1 MKKAKV
7 LNDKLKMTAVFVAGL
22 AVATLGWWQ
31 SDRLNLAFGS
41 EAGINEIRGGI
52 AAPTEKCSP
61 GDKLVETRRYDG
73 CKVVVSVPRCNPNRR
88 YIVPTKTK
96 NGRGVTTFASPVKG
110 SREEVSYEKVTEE
123 KTVEFKSEYDR
134 VSGQVES
141 LKRSMPIPDLPNNKD
156 YQDALKYK
164 KELDTMTKRCMPVPT
179 ITKPGTTQKPVAR

>member
-7 LNDKLKMTAVFVAGL
+7 LHDKLKMTAVFVAGL

-73 CKVVVSVPRCNPNRR
+73 CKVVVSLPRCNANRR
-88 YIVPTKTK
+88 YVVPTKTK
-96 NGRGVTTFASPVKG
+96 GGRGVATFASPVKG
-110 SREEVSYEKVTEE
+110 SREEISYEKITEE
-123 KTVEFKSEYDR
+123 KTVEFKPEYDR
-134 VSGQVES
+134 ITKEVD
-141 LKRSMPIPDLPNNKD
+141 SMKKKLPPTDPD
-156 YQDALKYK
+156 YQAALKYK
-164 KELDTMTKRCMPVPT
+164 KELDNMTKRCMPVPT
-179 ITKPGTTQKPVAR
+179 ITKPVMQNQKPVAR

>member
-52 AAPTEKCSP
+52 AAPRNPEKCSP

-73 CKVVVSVPRCNPNRR
+73 CKVIVSMPRCNANRR
-88 YIVPTKTK
+88 YVVPTKTK
-96 NGRGVTTFASPVKG
+96 GGSGMVTYASPVKG
-110 SREEVSYEKVTEE
+110 GREEISYEKVSEE
-123 KTVEFKSEYDR
+123 KTVEFAPELDR
-134 VSGQVES
+134 VTKEVDQ
-141 LKRSMPIPDLPNNKD
+141 LKKTKPVSDPD
-156 YQDALKYK
+156 YQAALKYK
-164 KELDTMTKRCMPVPT
+164 KELDGMTKRCMPVPT
-179 ITKPGTTQKPVAR
+179 ITKPVMQNQKPVAR

>member
-52 AAPTEKCSP
+52 TAPKQTCSP
-61 GDKLVETRRYDG
+61 ADKLVETRRYDG
-73 CKVVVSVPRCNPNRR
+73 CKIVVNTPRCNPTRR
-88 YIVPTKTK
+88 YVVPTKTK
-96 NGRGVTTFASPVKG
+96 GGTGITTFAAPVKG
-110 SREEVSYEKVTEE
+110 GREEISYEKISEE

-134 VSGQVES
+134 VT
-141 LKRSMPIPDLPNNKD
+141 KDIDSMKKKLPPTDPD
-156 YQDALKYK
+156 YQEALKYK
-164 KELDTMTKRCMPVPT
+164 KELDNMTKRCMPVQT
-179 ITKPGTTQKPVAR
+179 ITKPGASSKPVAR